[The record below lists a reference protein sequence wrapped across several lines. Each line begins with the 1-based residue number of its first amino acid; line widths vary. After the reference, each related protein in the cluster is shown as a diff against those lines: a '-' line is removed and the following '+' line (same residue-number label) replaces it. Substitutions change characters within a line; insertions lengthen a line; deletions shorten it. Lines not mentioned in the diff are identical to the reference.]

1 MKLGFSVLW
10 VALLAACAA
19 VPCKAGGSAALESRV
34 EARWSVLA
42 RGDLAAAYAYLS
54 PAAREVTSF
63 EKYAGGIKPGIW
75 RSGTVD
81 KVVCTTDD
89 LCAVDVSVKYVF
101 KPRNGPALEN
111 TRVVNET
118 WRQVGGEWWF
128 VPAD

>member
-1 MKLGFSVLW
+1 MKSVFSVLF
-10 VALLAACAA
+10 VVFLAACAA
-19 VPCKAGGSAALESRV
+19 VPGKAGGPAALESRV
-34 EARWSVLA
+34 EARWNLLA

-63 EKYAGGIKPGIW
+63 EKYAGSLKPGAW

-81 KVVCTTDD
+81 KVVCSADD
-89 LCAVDVSVKYVF
+89 LCNVDVNVKYVF
-101 KPRNGPALEN
+101 KPRNGPAVEN
-111 TRVVNET
+111 ARVLSEM